1 MPLNRA
7 RQPRT
12 QSHRESNGLSTTN
25 HPTFHNRHTPSTSPA
40 PPPTPGTRP
49 PAHPAPPAAR
59 PRLPPWRRAP
69 TSPHSPQYAS
79 RRKLTPPLCIPCRSR
94 RASHAAP
101 LRRPTART
109 PPVRPPSL
117 HGASAP
123 PPAPISLILKCPKSI
138 PLTIRH
144 YPKNIPPKPVVSHIS
159 LPSPSSLDCFAFAP
173 SLALPHPFRRHSHY
187 LAPPAGFAAC
197 APIAPIASTNASTR
211 CIVRTS
217 TPYRLLTP
225 YLTFACAPL
234 ALSSSAPSFLHAPS
248 LPLPSHPPYSSPLLS
263 RPPTPSLF
271 PPSLLSTLLLHCV
284 FASPVCPLPHPPPL
298 PLFLLLF
305 PIPLLLPSPPPYS
318 PSQLPLSVPHLPS
331 PTPSS
336 PPLLSP
342 SPTSPRLGALLLPSG
357 LRGRFCVRM
366 FHVKQWGSVFRKR
379 TDVSRE
385 TLHFT
390 RVLHPNGATRP
401 RAHTE
406 TPPSSRVLAFSFV
419 VLVLVLS
426 DFEVPK

>member
-1 MPLNRA
+1 MSGA
-7 RQPRT
+7 RLSAAACIPEPPPIVAPSSCIPAQPTVRLAPET
-12 QSHRESNGLSTTN
+12 
-25 HPTFHNRHTPSTSPA
+25 HPPPVHPMSLATRIPCCIPA
-40 PPPTPGTRP
+40 PPNGT
-49 PAHPAPPAAR
+49 H
-59 PRLPPWRRAP
+59 
-69 TSPHSPQYAS
+69 
-79 RRKLTPPLCIPCRSR
+79 
-94 RASHAAP
+94 
-101 LRRPTART
+101 

-225 YLTFACAPL
+225 YLTFAFAPL

-305 PIPLLLPSPPPYS
+305 PIPLLLPSPPSLFPF
-318 PSQLPLSVPHLPS
+318 PA
-331 PTPSS
+331 
-336 PPLLSP
+336 PPLRSP
-342 SPTSPRLGALLLPSG
+342 SPFPDPLVAAPPIALPNLASIRRALTAFGFAGAF
-357 LRGRFCVRM
+357 LR
-366 FHVKQWGSVFRKR
+366 
-379 TDVSRE
+379 TNVSRE
-385 TLHFT
+385 TMGIGFQK
-390 RVLHPNGATRP
+390 AY
-401 RAHTE
+401 
-406 TPPSSRVLAFSFV
+406 
-419 VLVLVLS
+419 
-426 DFEVPK
+426 